1 MRIIEY
7 FDQSIWNTAGK
18 LIPARAN
25 YNFGLLIEPNILERS
40 KEVVGKKPEVENPYF
55 ENANIFDIGVDINA
69 TDSGSVQLSGEY
81 PNYAGGINVRNLESG
96 SLGILGL
103 PTLNKINEI
112 NPTSEYGNLYAT
124 ASITFGAIEKEFEE
138 TLQPFI
144 SSSRLSEHNEIKV
157 PYYTGSLSVST
168 ANGFGEKFRYN
179 GMYQYSSSFERAEF
193 ESQAYST
200 KLFRTFYVGTKT
212 TKKNTIDGKDP
223 VEITITSPTKLVTQ
237 EPGDSQLKID

>member
-1 MRIIEY
+1 M
-7 FDQSIWNTAGK
+7 
-18 LIPARAN
+18 
-25 YNFGLLIEPNILERS
+25 
-40 KEVVGKKPEVENPYF
+40 
-55 ENANIFDIGVDINA
+55 
-69 TDSGSVQLSGEY
+69 SGEY

-112 NPTSEYGNLYAT
+112 NPTSEYGSLYAT

-200 KLFRTFYVGTKT
+200 KLFRTFYIGTKT